1 MLFFIH
7 GYPLIHHGH
16 NDVPELALLT
26 KPLFLAIMS
35 VAREIKHRLEAV
47 LIIGV
52 LKALGVMPVD
62 AASAAG
68 GKVMRMIGPR
78 MRRHKRALENIAR
91 FLPQLTEVERQNL
104 ALEMWENAGRV
115 FGEIPHS
122 KRILDDPARFRYVG
136 LEEAVKGVPENSGGV
151 ALSGHCGNWELSP
164 APSYKMQKP
173 QLSFYRS
180 VNNAILDR
188 ALKKYREAICTGE
201 LVPKGSDSM
210 KRAMQ
215 AVQKGYFIGMLVDQ
229 KESQGIEAPFM
240 GVPAMTNHA
249 PALLVCRYNVPL
261 YIGFVVREKGAHFR
275 MECRRVDVELTGDNK
290 ADVPAITAKIND
302 ILGAWILEHPAQWLW
317 TTRRW

>member
-1 MLFFIH
+1 
-7 GYPLIHHGH
+7 
-16 NDVPELALLT
+16 
-26 KPLFLAIMS
+26 MS

-180 VNNAILDR
+180 V
-188 ALKKYREAICTGE
+188 
-201 LVPKGSDSM
+201 
-210 KRAMQ
+210 
-215 AVQKGYFIGMLVDQ
+215 
-229 KESQGIEAPFM
+229 
-240 GVPAMTNHA
+240 
-249 PALLVCRYNVPL
+249 
-261 YIGFVVREKGAHFR
+261 
-275 MECRRVDVELTGDNK
+275 
-290 ADVPAITAKIND
+290 
-302 ILGAWILEHPAQWLW
+302 
-317 TTRRW
+317 